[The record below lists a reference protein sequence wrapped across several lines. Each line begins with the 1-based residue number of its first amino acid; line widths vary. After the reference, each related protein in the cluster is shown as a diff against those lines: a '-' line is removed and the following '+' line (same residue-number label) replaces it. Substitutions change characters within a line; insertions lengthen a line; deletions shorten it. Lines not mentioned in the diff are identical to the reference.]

1 MARELFSMRSVR
13 KGLRSG
19 EIEKGLYD
27 RLECAG
33 CEETLGTRDESDLLG
48 VVRTCAECGRE
59 WQEIS

>member
-1 MARELFSMRSVR
+1 MRSVR